1 MSKVTSCIQGSVRF
15 LQIEALPDGY
25 NILSSRYKGVAS
37 QAGDLHQDRVVGVG
51 GGCELPNQ
59 TGVDV
64 SVLCIGTLAW
74 NVNIVTGTESNSW

>member
-51 GGCELPNQ
+51 GGGELPHQ
-59 TGVDV
+59 AGVDV
-64 SVLCIGTLAW
+64 AVLSVGTLTW
-74 NVNIVTGTESNSW
+74 DVDIVTGTESDSR